1 MTIRQATPKDFDAIY
16 SLVKTAFQTAKVSDG
31 GEQDFVLKLRKGSY
45 IPELE
50 LVAEED
56 GVLIGHIMLT
66 GASIR
71 ENSGC
76 FGTLLLAPLS
86 VALEWR
92 AKGIGAA
99 LIREALAKAAAL
111 GHSSAVLIGDPGYYG
126 RFGFHSAASISYP
139 GVPGEYTLACELT
152 PVRCATFQEPLPFPT
167 AKPKGKTPCLNHTPA
182 LPCSVPC
189 SSPPSPMRTIRTWAA
204 SPRNGNCSEPITRSA
219 FRPSTIR
226 TFRGWPVTSA
236 KPNRRCFRLARAC
249 RRSVQLR
256 HFVQPGRPY
265 RNSRQA
271 PQTGQRIP

>member
-1 MTIRQATPKDFDAIY
+1 MTIRQATPEDFDAIY

-71 ENSGC
+71 ENGGC

-92 AKGIGAA
+92 AKGIGTA

-111 GHSSAVLIGDPGYYG
+111 
-126 RFGFHSAASISYP
+126 
-139 GVPGEYTLACELT
+139 
-152 PVRCATFQEPLPFPT
+152 
-167 AKPKGKTPCLNHTPA
+167 
-182 LPCSVPC
+182 
-189 SSPPSPMRTIRTWAA
+189 
-204 SPRNGNCSEPITRSA
+204 A
-219 FRPSTIR
+219 F
-226 TFRGWPVTSA
+226 FR
-236 KPNRRCFRLARAC
+236 RAH
-249 RRSVQLR
+249 RRSRLLW
-256 HFVQPGRPY
+256 PI
-265 RNSRQA
+265 
-271 PQTGQRIP
+271 RIPFRRFHLLPRRSRRIHARLRAHARCVAQHFRSHCPSRLLNQKEKRHA

>member
-71 ENSGC
+71 E
-76 FGTLLLAPLS
+76 
-86 VALEWR
+86 
-92 AKGIGAA
+92 
-99 LIREALAKAAAL
+99 ALAKAAAL
-111 GHSSAVLIGDPGYYG
+111 GHSSAVLIGAPGYYG

-152 PVRCATFQEPLPFPT
+152 PGALRNISGAISLPD
-167 AKPKGKTPCLNHTPA
+167 C
-182 LPCSVPC
+182 
-189 SSPPSPMRTIRTWAA
+189 
-204 SPRNGNCSEPITRSA
+204 
-219 FRPSTIR
+219 
-226 TFRGWPVTSA
+226 
-236 KPNRRCFRLARAC
+236 
-249 RRSVQLR
+249 
-256 HFVQPGRPY
+256 
-265 RNSRQA
+265 
-271 PQTGQRIP
+271 

>member
-1 MTIRQATPKDFDAIY
+1 MTIRQAKPEDFDAIY

-31 GEQDFVLKLRKGSY
+31 DEQDFVLKLRKGRY

-71 ENSGC
+71 ENGGC

-92 AKGIGAA
+92 
-99 LIREALAKAAAL
+99 AKAAAL

-126 RFGFHSAASISYP
+126 RFGFHSVASISYP

-152 PVRCATFQEPLPFPT
+152 PGALRNISGAI
-167 AKPKGKTPCLNHTPA
+167 A
-182 LPCSVPC
+182 LPDC
-189 SSPPSPMRTIRTWAA
+189 
-204 SPRNGNCSEPITRSA
+204 
-219 FRPSTIR
+219 
-226 TFRGWPVTSA
+226 
-236 KPNRRCFRLARAC
+236 
-249 RRSVQLR
+249 
-256 HFVQPGRPY
+256 
-265 RNSRQA
+265 
-271 PQTGQRIP
+271 

>member
-71 ENSGC
+71 ENGGC

-92 AKGIGAA
+92 AKGIGTA

-111 GHSSAVLIGDPGYYG
+111 GHSSAVLIGDPG
-126 RFGFHSAASISYP
+126 ASISYP

-152 PVRCATFQEPLPFPT
+152 PGALRNISGAISLPD
-167 AKPKGKTPCLNHTPA
+167 C
-182 LPCSVPC
+182 
-189 SSPPSPMRTIRTWAA
+189 
-204 SPRNGNCSEPITRSA
+204 
-219 FRPSTIR
+219 
-226 TFRGWPVTSA
+226 
-236 KPNRRCFRLARAC
+236 
-249 RRSVQLR
+249 
-256 HFVQPGRPY
+256 
-265 RNSRQA
+265 
-271 PQTGQRIP
+271 

>member
-1 MTIRQATPKDFDAIY
+1 MTIRQATPEDFDAIY

-31 GEQDFVLKLRKGSY
+31 DEQDFVLKLRKGRY

-50 LVAEED
+50 LV
-56 GVLIGHIMLT
+56 
-66 GASIR
+66 R
-71 ENSGC
+71 ENGGC

-152 PVRCATFQEPLPFPT
+152 PGALRNISGAI
-167 AKPKGKTPCLNHTPA
+167 A
-182 LPCSVPC
+182 LPDC
-189 SSPPSPMRTIRTWAA
+189 
-204 SPRNGNCSEPITRSA
+204 
-219 FRPSTIR
+219 
-226 TFRGWPVTSA
+226 
-236 KPNRRCFRLARAC
+236 
-249 RRSVQLR
+249 
-256 HFVQPGRPY
+256 
-265 RNSRQA
+265 
-271 PQTGQRIP
+271 

>member
-1 MTIRQATPKDFDAIY
+1 MTIRQAKPEDFDAIY

-31 GEQDFVLKLRKGSY
+31 DEQDFVLKLRKGRY

-71 ENSGC
+71 ENGGC

-126 RFGFHSAASISYP
+126 RFGFHSVASISYP
-139 GVPGEYTLACELT
+139 GVPGEYTLVCELT
-152 PVRCATFQEPLPFPT
+152 PGALRNIAG
-167 AKPKGKTPCLNHTPA
+167 AIA
-182 LPCSVPC
+182 LPDC
-189 SSPPSPMRTIRTWAA
+189 
-204 SPRNGNCSEPITRSA
+204 
-219 FRPSTIR
+219 
-226 TFRGWPVTSA
+226 
-236 KPNRRCFRLARAC
+236 
-249 RRSVQLR
+249 
-256 HFVQPGRPY
+256 
-265 RNSRQA
+265 
-271 PQTGQRIP
+271 

>member
-31 GEQDFVLKLRKGSY
+31 GEQDFVLKLRKGRY

-71 ENSGC
+71 ENGGC

-92 AKGIGAA
+92 AKSIGAA
-99 LIREALAKAAAL
+99 LIREALAKAAA
-111 GHSSAVLIGDPGYYG
+111 LIGDPGYYG

-152 PVRCATFQEPLPFPT
+152 PGALRNISGAI
-167 AKPKGKTPCLNHTPA
+167 A
-182 LPCSVPC
+182 LPDC
-189 SSPPSPMRTIRTWAA
+189 
-204 SPRNGNCSEPITRSA
+204 
-219 FRPSTIR
+219 
-226 TFRGWPVTSA
+226 
-236 KPNRRCFRLARAC
+236 
-249 RRSVQLR
+249 
-256 HFVQPGRPY
+256 
-265 RNSRQA
+265 
-271 PQTGQRIP
+271 

>member
-31 GEQDFVLKLRKGSY
+31 GEQDFVLKLRKGRY

-71 ENSGC
+71 ENGGC

-99 LIREALAKAAAL
+99 LIREALA
-111 GHSSAVLIGDPGYYG
+111 
-126 RFGFHSAASISYP
+126 
-139 GVPGEYTLACELT
+139 
-152 PVRCATFQEPLPFPT
+152 
-167 AKPKGKTPCLNHTPA
+167 
-182 LPCSVPC
+182 
-189 SSPPSPMRTIRTWAA
+189 
-204 SPRNGNCSEPITRSA
+204 
-219 FRPSTIR
+219 
-226 TFRGWPVTSA
+226 
-236 KPNRRCFRLARAC
+236 
-249 RRSVQLR
+249 
-256 HFVQPGRPY
+256 
-265 RNSRQA
+265 
-271 PQTGQRIP
+271 

>member
-1 MTIRQATPKDFDAIY
+1 MTIRQAKPEDFDAIY

-71 ENSGC
+71 ENGGC

-92 AKGIGAA
+92 AKGIGTA

-152 PVRCATFQEPLPFPT
+152 PGALRNISGAI
-167 AKPKGKTPCLNHTPA
+167 A
-182 LPCSVPC
+182 LPDC
-189 SSPPSPMRTIRTWAA
+189 
-204 SPRNGNCSEPITRSA
+204 
-219 FRPSTIR
+219 
-226 TFRGWPVTSA
+226 
-236 KPNRRCFRLARAC
+236 
-249 RRSVQLR
+249 
-256 HFVQPGRPY
+256 
-265 RNSRQA
+265 
-271 PQTGQRIP
+271 

>member
-71 ENSGC
+71 ENGGC

-99 LIREALAKAAAL
+99 PE
-111 GHSSAVLIGDPGYYG
+111 
-126 RFGFHSAASISYP
+126 
-139 GVPGEYTLACELT
+139 T
-152 PVRCATFQEPLPFPT
+152 
-167 AKPKGKTPCLNHTPA
+167 
-182 LPCSVPC
+182 
-189 SSPPSPMRTIRTWAA
+189 
-204 SPRNGNCSEPITRSA
+204 RN
-219 FRPSTIR
+219 
-226 TFRGWPVTSA
+226 RG
-236 KPNRRCFRLARAC
+236 
-249 RRSVQLR
+249 
-256 HFVQPGRPY
+256 
-265 RNSRQA
+265 
-271 PQTGQRIP
+271 

>member
-71 ENSGC
+71 ENGGC

-92 AKGIGAA
+92 
-99 LIREALAKAAAL
+99 AKAAAL

-152 PVRCATFQEPLPFPT
+152 PGALRNISGAI
-167 AKPKGKTPCLNHTPA
+167 A
-182 LPCSVPC
+182 LPDC
-189 SSPPSPMRTIRTWAA
+189 
-204 SPRNGNCSEPITRSA
+204 
-219 FRPSTIR
+219 
-226 TFRGWPVTSA
+226 
-236 KPNRRCFRLARAC
+236 
-249 RRSVQLR
+249 
-256 HFVQPGRPY
+256 
-265 RNSRQA
+265 
-271 PQTGQRIP
+271 

>member
-1 MTIRQATPKDFDAIY
+1 MTIRQAKPEDFDAIY

-31 GEQDFVLKLRKGSY
+31 DEQDFVLKLRKGRY

-71 ENSGC
+71 ENGGC

-99 LIREALAKAAAL
+99 LIREALAKAAA
-111 GHSSAVLIGDPGYYG
+111 
-126 RFGFHSAASISYP
+126 FGFHSVASISYP

-152 PVRCATFQEPLPFPT
+152 PGALRNIAG
-167 AKPKGKTPCLNHTPA
+167 AIA
-182 LPCSVPC
+182 LPDC
-189 SSPPSPMRTIRTWAA
+189 
-204 SPRNGNCSEPITRSA
+204 
-219 FRPSTIR
+219 
-226 TFRGWPVTSA
+226 
-236 KPNRRCFRLARAC
+236 
-249 RRSVQLR
+249 
-256 HFVQPGRPY
+256 
-265 RNSRQA
+265 
-271 PQTGQRIP
+271 

>member
-50 LVAEED
+50 LVAE
-56 GVLIGHIMLT
+56 
-66 GASIR
+66 ASIR
-71 ENSGC
+71 ENGGC

-92 AKGIGAA
+92 AKGIGTA

-152 PVRCATFQEPLPFPT
+152 PGALRNISGAISLPD
-167 AKPKGKTPCLNHTPA
+167 C
-182 LPCSVPC
+182 
-189 SSPPSPMRTIRTWAA
+189 
-204 SPRNGNCSEPITRSA
+204 
-219 FRPSTIR
+219 
-226 TFRGWPVTSA
+226 
-236 KPNRRCFRLARAC
+236 
-249 RRSVQLR
+249 
-256 HFVQPGRPY
+256 
-265 RNSRQA
+265 
-271 PQTGQRIP
+271 

>member
-45 IPELE
+45 IP
-50 LVAEED
+50 D

-152 PVRCATFQEPLPFPT
+152 PGALRNISGAI
-167 AKPKGKTPCLNHTPA
+167 A
-182 LPCSVPC
+182 LPDC
-189 SSPPSPMRTIRTWAA
+189 
-204 SPRNGNCSEPITRSA
+204 
-219 FRPSTIR
+219 
-226 TFRGWPVTSA
+226 
-236 KPNRRCFRLARAC
+236 
-249 RRSVQLR
+249 
-256 HFVQPGRPY
+256 
-265 RNSRQA
+265 
-271 PQTGQRIP
+271 

>member
-71 ENSGC
+71 ENGGC

-99 LIREALAKAAAL
+99 LSAKPSPRPPHWGIL
-111 GHSSAVLIGDPGYYG
+111 PAVLIGAPRYYG

-152 PVRCATFQEPLPFPT
+152 PGALRNISGAISLPD
-167 AKPKGKTPCLNHTPA
+167 C
-182 LPCSVPC
+182 
-189 SSPPSPMRTIRTWAA
+189 
-204 SPRNGNCSEPITRSA
+204 
-219 FRPSTIR
+219 
-226 TFRGWPVTSA
+226 
-236 KPNRRCFRLARAC
+236 
-249 RRSVQLR
+249 
-256 HFVQPGRPY
+256 
-265 RNSRQA
+265 
-271 PQTGQRIP
+271 

>member
-71 ENSGC
+71 ENGGC

-92 AKGIGAA
+92 AKGIGTA
-99 LIREALAKAAAL
+99 LIREA
-111 GHSSAVLIGDPGYYG
+111 
-126 RFGFHSAASISYP
+126 ISYP

-152 PVRCATFQEPLPFPT
+152 PGALRNISGAISLPD
-167 AKPKGKTPCLNHTPA
+167 C
-182 LPCSVPC
+182 
-189 SSPPSPMRTIRTWAA
+189 
-204 SPRNGNCSEPITRSA
+204 
-219 FRPSTIR
+219 
-226 TFRGWPVTSA
+226 
-236 KPNRRCFRLARAC
+236 
-249 RRSVQLR
+249 
-256 HFVQPGRPY
+256 
-265 RNSRQA
+265 
-271 PQTGQRIP
+271 